1 MRIMLALLLC
11 FLTLNGYAAD
21 EPGYRIS
28 RDIINPDNSQHTLLA
43 LPLDV
48 AVYAATNVDF
58 SDLRV
63 RDTAGVETPYLLQK
77 IAGRKTVVRRVPSQG
92 EKPALQKQG
101 EDGIIINVDL
111 KPDAA
116 NIDGLSVVTSQRD
129 FEYVLA
135 VQGSEE
141 GRNWRTL
148 VDNAMIYDYSRFMN
162 VANHDVVLPVNSD
175 RYFKITI
182 ARAIETREAE
192 LMELTRTLQGDT
204 ELQRNEKTKLQRQ
217 PLHIERIELWHN
229 QTETVAYA
237 EQLFDYPLSAFSISQ
252 DAEHKITWIDIQA
265 QNQPLSGFTV
275 NITTPNFSRQAE
287 VSIPQ
292 KQGMETRMQTLAR
305 ATLQGLHFKDISKED
320 NRIGF
325 AEQRRP
331 NYRISIYNQD
341 NPPLDIENV
350 IGTGPGY
357 QLVFFAQSGQSYQL
371 QYGSNRAVLPRY
383 DTAAIQTLLSKGYQT
398 VAAGLGPEATIAT
411 QQAGFDVMQL
421 LNSQLFLGLVI
432 GLMVLVLGW
441 SLFRVSQ
448 RL

>member
-1 MRIMLALLLC
+1 MTIKIILLYCLLLPGV
-11 FLTLNGYAAD
+11 FAAD
-21 EPGYRIS
+21 ESVFRFG
-28 RDIINPDNSQHTLLA
+28 RDIINPDDSQQSLLA
-43 LPLDV
+43 VPLDT
-48 AVYAATNVDF
+48 AVYAATNADF

-63 RDTAGVETPYLLQK
+63 RDSAGVETPYLLQK
-77 IAGRKTVVRRVPSQG
+77 IAGRKTTVRRVTSHG
-92 EKPALQKQG
+92 EKPLLQTQG
-101 EDGIIINVDL
+101 EDGIVINLEL
-111 KPDAA
+111 KPNAA
-116 NIDGLSVVTSQRD
+116 NIDGFSVVTTQRD
-129 FEYVLA
+129 FEYVLE

-141 GRNWRTL
+141 GRNWHTL
-148 VDNAMIYDYSRFMN
+148 VDNALIYDYSRFMN

-175 RYFKITI
+175 RHFKVTI

-204 ELQRNEKTKLQRQ
+204 ELQRNEKTELQRQ

-229 QTETVAYA
+229 QTETVAHA
-237 EQLFDYPLSAFSISQ
+237 EQLFDYPIAFTISQ
-252 DAEHKITWIDIQA
+252 DAEHKTTQLDVQT

-275 NITTPNFSRQAE
+275 NITTANFSRQAE
-287 VSIPQ
+287 VAIPQ

-305 ATLQGLHFKDISKED
+305 ASLQGLHFKDINKED

-331 NYRISIYNQD
+331 HYRISIYNQD
-341 NPPLDIENV
+341 NPPLDIDNV
-350 IGTGPGY
+350 TGFGPGY
-357 QLVFFAQSGQSYQL
+357 QVVFFAQPGQNYHL
-371 QYGSNRAVLPRY
+371 QYGASRAVVPRY
-383 DTAAIQTLLSKGYQT
+383 DTAPIQTLLSKGYQT
-398 VAAGLGPEATIAT
+398 VAAGLGPEVAIVP
-411 QQAGFDVMQL
+411 QQAGFDAMQL